1 MPATGKTALRTG
13 LDVDMFF
20 SGGCFVKHLFH
31 GMGPP
36 LLSSFKD
43 LAGAMGKFAWIGIFA
58 ALVVAGAAWS
68 APATEALIAETQA
81 ALDKGDALHAVNLA
95 DAALNDGAVSAS
107 ERGRLLLYRG
117 LAEEL
122 LGLHDPAMRGFTA
135 ALDTHA
141 LPAEERA
148 QALLQRGFLRDGLG
162 QLDKAARDYTAVIA
176 LKGDSLAIALN
187 NRANIYRRQNRLV
200 EARRDYQASL
210 SAGGG
215 KPQYAWYGLGQ
226 IAETQADTVA
236 ARGFYARAVAADSS
250 YALASERLE
259 ALGGPPENAIAGPQ
273 DPILLRPPAAAVV
286 SVAAQ
291 ASKDAAGAVVLHPP
305 RREAQNQN
313 GQSSDASPQR
323 GGNSIQ
329 VVLRPALD
337 QTGGRARARGPDQG
351 AIEVQLGAWR
361 SKGEANAGWD
371 QARLRAGGALNGFNP
386 HIVTADLPGRGRY
399 YRLRVSVAA
408 GQSRSAF
415 CAGLSAKGVTC
426 LPARD

>member
-1 MPATGKTALRTG
+1 
-13 LDVDMFF
+13 
-20 SGGCFVKHLFH
+20 
-31 GMGPP
+31 MGPP

-58 ALVVAGAAWS
+58 AMVMAGAARS

-81 ALDKGDALHAVNLA
+81 ALDKGDAAHATTLA
-95 DAALNDGAVSAS
+95 DAALNEEAVSAQ

-117 LAEEL
+117 VAEEL
-122 LGLHDPAMRGFTA
+122 LGFHDLAMHDFTA

-162 QLDKAARDYTAVIA
+162 QLDEAASDYTAVIA

-273 DPILLRPPAAAVV
+273 DPILLRPPAAPAVAG
-286 SVAAQ
+286 VATQ
-291 ASKDAAGAVVLHPP
+291 ASQGAADAAVLHPP

-313 GQSSDASPQR
+313 GQASDASLQR
-323 GGNSIQ
+323 SDKPIE

-337 QTGGRARARGPDQG
+337 QTGARARTTGSEQSG
-351 AIEVQLGAWR
+351 IEVQLGAWR
-361 SKGEANAGWD
+361 SQGEANAGWD
-371 QARLRAGGALNGFNP
+371 NARVRAGGLLDGFNP
-386 HIVTADLPGRGRY
+386 HIVAADLPGRGRY
-399 YRLRVSVAA
+399 YRLRVSVAT

-415 CAGLSAKGVTC
+415 CAGLTAKGVAC